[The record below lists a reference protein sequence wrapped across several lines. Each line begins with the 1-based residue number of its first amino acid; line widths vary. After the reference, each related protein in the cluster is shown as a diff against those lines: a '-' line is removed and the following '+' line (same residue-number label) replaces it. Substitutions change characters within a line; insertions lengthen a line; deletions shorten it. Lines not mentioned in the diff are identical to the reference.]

1 MIAFQQIRKIREKA
15 LPSKNEKSTSHAVP
29 RLVRDEIMFVLVC
42 VWEEGCYIPFSQHL
56 LKILNVFFPDQG
68 DFDARKKNYQGKI
81 WYTNML
87 TGRKNFENMI

>member
-42 VWEEGCYIPFSQHL
+42 VWGEGCYIPFIQHL

-68 DFDARKKNYQGKI
+68 DFDARKKKI
-81 WYTNML
+81 IRVKYGTL
-87 TGRKNFENMI
+87 ICLLVVKILRI